1 MQLTRL
7 RTIACDPRG
16 GAAVEFAL
24 VAPVMVLLYCGLA
37 ELSLGMMAERRAA
50 HATSIVADLV
60 AQTSSMNS
68 SQMTDIFSVADAILK
83 PFPTAPLQIRVTSVK
98 ADSYGSPK
106 VVWSQGH
113 SYGALGAGG
122 TVSGMPSS
130 LLAANESTIMAEVS
144 YTYASP
150 LQYAVPGGMSFH
162 QTFYL
167 KPRKSPEVVWGP

>member
-1 MQLTRL
+1 MQLR
-7 RTIACDPRG
+7 RVARAQGG

-24 VAPVMVLLYCGLA
+24 IAPVMVLLYCGLA

-60 AQTSSMNS
+60 AQTTSMNA
-68 SQMTDIFSVADAILK
+68 SQMTDIFSVADAILQ
-83 PFPTAPLQIRVTSVK
+83 PFPTAPLKIRVTSVK

-113 SYGALGAGG
+113 SFGALGAGG
-122 TVSGMPSS
+122 TVSGMLSG
-130 LLAANESTIMAEVS
+130 LLAANESIIMAELN
-144 YTYASP
+144 YAYDTP
-150 LQYAVPGGMSFH
+150 LHYAVPTGMSFH